1 MSMLCSKLVVNINK
15 TGWYTPYEMYDMC
28 KYYLHSPSN
37 VESTNMGVRV
47 RKKSG
52 QPKISNLGI
61 KMFVQQNIGCFDISM
76 YNAGLSIFM
85 KIVETASNSQTYVFS
100 HWPIHI
106 VSSFVLYFGR
116 RKTSGIISPN
126 LKPQN

>member
-1 MSMLCSKLVVNINK
+1 MLCSKLVVNINK
-15 TGWYTPYEMYDMC
+15 TKWYTPYEMCDMC

-37 VESTNMGVRV
+37 VESTNMGARV

-61 KMFVQQNIGCFDISM
+61 KMFVQQNIWHFDISM

-85 KIVETASNSQTYVFS
+85 KIVEATSNSQTYVFS

-116 RKTSGIISPN
+116 KKTSRIISPN
-126 LKPQN
+126 LKLQN

>member
-1 MSMLCSKLVVNINK
+1 
-15 TGWYTPYEMYDMC
+15 MYDMC

-37 VESTNMGVRV
+37 VESTNMGACVW
-47 RKKSG
+47 KKSG
-52 QPKISNLGI
+52 QPKIGNLGI

-76 YNAGLSIFM
+76 YNAGLNIFM
-85 KIVETASNSQTYVFS
+85 KIGEAPSNSQTYVFS

-116 RKTSGIISPN
+116 RKTSRIISSN
-126 LKPQN
+126 LKPKNKNKL

>member
-1 MSMLCSKLVVNINK
+1 MLCSKFEVNINK
-15 TGWYTPYEMYDMC
+15 TRWYTPYEMYDMC

-37 VESTNMGVRV
+37 VESTNMGACVW
-47 RKKSG
+47 KKSG

-76 YNAGLSIFM
+76 YNAGLNIFM
-85 KIVETASNSQTYVFS
+85 KIGEASSNSQTYVFS

-106 VSSFVLYFGR
+106 MSSFILYFGR
-116 RKTSGIISPN
+116 RKLQELYHPI
-126 LKPQN
+126 